1 MRAPAR
7 AAWRMMAGMLKVGVG
22 HREGLDMDRLLAQ
35 VLADARAQLG
45 ATPVLAGIV
54 TVAGGFDPQAI
65 ADGLAA
71 ALPGVPIV
79 GTTSAGDL
87 SSRLGVSEDSI
98 NLLLLAAEPGDGI
111 RFSAGLGERAFADPE
126 AAAAEAIAMAD
137 PGPDTW
143 LCFAFPDSH
152 KGGTGA
158 QVAALAARLP
168 RDCALFGGKLGG
180 QWDRSAAPRGQ
191 IFAGRVVRDCLPVLL
206 CAGLVAYDFRV
217 IQGWTPVGPRQRVK
231 LAEGSRVLQIGER
244 SAVEFYRH
252 YFGAHTRPLPEFPL
266 AVHDGDDGFY
276 VRTPIASDPETGH
289 VDYSGEVPQGAE
301 VQLSEGIRQ
310 HLLGETSRSVVGLGE
325 HARGGAGVREGHPS
339 PPMRPAAV
347 LVFSCSARKQIL
359 GTRVVREVEALVQ
372 ALPGVPVFGFYAGGE
387 IAPLVPGGRP
397 RLHNAT
403 MVTLVLGTCLEEQS
417 LRQARPEAIAPDP
430 VAEPDP
436 TLLRRKLQRA
446 ESYRGR
452 AEDAKELSTTML
464 RTIGAEIEAA
474 RLQIAAQNDELRRL
488 YGELADEKHKSDA
501 LLQNI
506 LPVEVAEELKRTGQ
520 VKPVHYDSVTVLF
533 TDFKG
538 FTRTASR
545 LPPERL
551 LRELD
556 FYFSEFD
563 RITERH
569 GLEKLKTIGDAYMC
583 AGGIPQVNAT
593 HARDA
598 VAAAWEIVRFMEE
611 VRADKEAGGEV
622 PWELRVGVHTGPLMA
637 GVIGH
642 KKFAYDIWG
651 DTVNIASRLEST
663 GEAGR
668 INLSRATWEA
678 VRDHYECEYRGKLAA
693 KNRGEVDMYFVVR
706 PR

>member
-1 MRAPAR
+1 
-7 AAWRMMAGMLKVGVG
+7 
-22 HREGLDMDRLLAQ
+22 MDLLLAQ
-35 VLADARAQLG
+35 VLADARAPLG
-45 ATPVLAGIV
+45 ATPVLAAIV

-71 ALPGVPIV
+71 ALPGVPVV
-79 GTTSAGDL
+79 GVTSAGDL

-98 NLLLLAAEPGDGI
+98 NLLLLAAEPADGI
-111 RFSAGLGERAFADPE
+111 RFSAGLGERAADDPE
-126 AAAAEAIAMAD
+126 GAAADALAMA
-137 PGPDTW
+137 GPTDDTW
-143 LCFAFPDSH
+143 LCFAFPDSR
-152 KGGTGA
+152 KPGTEA

-168 RDCALFGGKLGG
+168 RSCALFGGKLGG
-180 QWDRSAAPRGQ
+180 QWDRPNAPRGQ
-191 IFAGRVVRDCLPVLL
+191 IFGARVVRDGLPVLL
-206 CAGLVAYDFRV
+206 CAGAIGYDFRV
-217 IQGWTPVGPRQRVK
+217 IQGWTPVGRRQTVK
-231 LAEGSRVLQIGER
+231 VADGNRVLQIGER
-244 SAVEFYRH
+244 SAVDFYRH

-266 AVHDGDDGFY
+266 AVHAEDGFY
-276 VRTPIASDPETGH
+276 VRTPLASDPATGH
-289 VDYSGEVPQGAE
+289 VDYSGEVPEGAE
-301 VQLSEGIRQ
+301 VQLSEGIRA
-310 HLLGETSRSVVGLGE
+310 HLLGETQRSVVDLGA
-325 HARGGAGVREGHPS
+325 HAVGGAGVDRVHPS
-339 PPMRPAAV
+339 SALRPAAV

-359 GTRVVREVEALVQ
+359 GTRVASEVDALAE
-372 ALPGVPVFGFYAGGE
+372 ALPGVPLFGFYASGE
-387 IAPLVPGGRP
+387 IAPLTPGGAP
-397 RLHNAT
+397 RVHNAT
-403 MVTLVLGTCLEEQS
+403 MVTLVLGTCTEGQA
-417 LRQARPEAIAPDP
+417 LRPVALAEPTASAGPDP
-430 VAEPDP
+430 S
-436 TLLRRKLQRA
+436 LLRRKLQRT
-446 ESYRGR
+446 ESYRVR
-452 AEDAKELSTTML
+452 AEDAKELTTTML

-474 RLQIAAQNDELRRL
+474 RLQIAEQNDQLRRL
-488 YGELADEKHKSDA
+488 YGELAAEKHKSDA

-545 LPPERL
+545 LSPERL

-563 RITERH
+563 SIIERH

-583 AGGIPQVNAT
+583 AGGIPQVNT
-593 HARDA
+593 SHALDA
-598 VAAAWEIVRFMEE
+598 VAAAWEIVRFMDE
-611 VRADKEAGGEV
+611 VRADKEAGGEP

-668 INLSRATWEA
+668 INISRATWEA
-678 VRDHYECEYRGKLAA
+678 VRDRYACEHRGKLAA
-693 KNRGEVDMYFVVR
+693 KNRGEVDMYFVVG